1 PWRTR
6 PPTPAS
12 TTSPPSR
19 SSHGVTDMPAVPR
32 RVLTDSIA
40 AAGAL
45 TAHPAAGRDGGAASA
60 ARNTAGFACTDAASG
75 EVLAIDQLGTTVA
88 IAGEQIA
95 AGAELEVGS
104 GGKLVTQDAGVT
116 VARAVQAASAD
127 GAEFEVFIIPN

>member
-1 PWRTR
+1 
-6 PPTPAS
+6 
-12 TTSPPSR
+12 
-19 SSHGVTDMPAVPR
+19 MPAVSR
-32 RVLTDSIA
+32 SVFTDSIV
-40 AAGAL
+40 AAGTI
-45 TAHPAAGRDGGAASA
+45 TAHQAVGWDGDVASA
-60 ARNTAGFACTDAASG
+60 AGNAAGFACTDAASG

-116 VARAVQAASAD
+116 VARAVQAASGD